1 MLTLLGL
8 SYVLFLVFL
17 DIKDKNIKIKLQ
29 NFYIVTNFLKY
40 DINILITEGENNLIK
55 VNSSYISITLSD

>member
-1 MLTLLGL
+1 MSTNDYILNL
-8 SYVLFLVFL
+8 L